1 MFMHN
6 IVQNLDLVKNKVNEI
21 IQKKQLK
28 TFPKIIAVSKTFST
42 NKIIPLLDAGHIHFG
57 ENKVQEAENKWLGI
71 KDKYKNVQLHMLGK
85 LQANKAKKAVKLFDY
100 IHSLDNEKLASKIS
114 YYEKELN
121 KKIKIFI
128 QINVGN
134 ENQKSGILI
143 NDLKKFYSYCIND
156 LALNI
161 VGLMCIPPINSDNS
175 KYFKILK
182 IKTQEFNLLE
192 LSIGMSSD
200 YPQAIQYGATY
211 LRLGTAIFGER
222 NN

>member
-1 MFMHN
+1 MISIINEVLTLQSSVLGYNPYIKRGNQILIKIQHAPLS
-6 IVQNLDLVKNKVNEI
+6 VQSSLVV
-21 IQKKQLK
+21 
-28 TFPKIIAVSKTFST
+28 P
-42 NKIIPLLDAGHIHFG
+42 
-57 ENKVQEAENKWLGI
+57 
-71 KDKYKNVQLHMLGK
+71 
-85 LQANKAKKAVKLFDY
+85 
-100 IHSLDNEKLASKIS
+100 EKLASKIS

-182 IKTQEFNLLE
+182 IKAQEFNLLE

-211 LRLGTAIFGER
+211 LRLGTAIFGGR